1 MSKIIS
7 AESVGPEYNF
17 LGLKVYVVI
26 VISVTCSQYI
36 FN

>member
-26 VISVTCSQYI
+26 VSVTCSQYI